1 MHSYL
6 ITPASEAE
14 DQLLA
19 ALFQKMRVKA
29 QVVPAPAGP
38 PPAKRAA
45 SVAADKLIP
54 RTPAEH
60 RLVEAIEEMK
70 DVMAGRKKAMTM
82 EEFWKEVRDE

>member
-29 QVVPAPAGP
+29 QVVPAPARP
-38 PPAKRAA
+38 LPAKRAKPAA
-45 SVAADKLIP
+45 SAAANKLIP
-54 RTPAEH
+54 RT
-60 RLVEAIEEMK
+60 L
-70 DVMAGRKKAMTM
+70 KKPSI
-82 EEFWKEVRDE
+82 D